1 MNMDENNSSVPAK
14 QINLKFGLNNPSELG
29 SLYDKGAIKGMHK
42 IGTSRNSFAT
52 HQPDRKGHVN
62 HVSKN
67 ESSSFKQLL
76 LPAIAPR

>member
-1 MNMDENNSSVPAK
+1 M
-14 QINLKFGLNNPSELG
+14 
-29 SLYDKGAIKGMHK
+29 YDKGAIKGMHK

-52 HQPDRKGHVN
+52 HQPDRQGHVN

-76 LPAIAPR
+76 LPQIAPRQLDDLETAENPFKVIKQSE